1 MLTAC
6 IFALACLA
14 SGADALTIYRIGGS
28 SLPRPELAEGVE
40 FVQLDWEGVESAQHG
55 QVESLKIDADFIE
68 PEQLDPSVNLT
79 PRLKERGGRVQTLVW
94 RGWEQSGDTEA
105 VLWDENA
112 ETVFLGDGH
121 WTTSGIGVRNKS
133 LIFEFGGNFTV
144 ERVKFYPR
152 ERFEE
157 ERFLQRFIIGVSD
170 GNPLKEGTREYTA
183 GTRGSFIDFDIVHQ
197 ATENT
202 TSVVELDLPPV
213 PIRRML
219 FEAPENTQGIW
230 EIAEFEIY
238 GKGFTPTAR
247 YMSNVLDLGG
257 RAALGELSWG
267 SQVDPGAQIELSTRA
282 GDDSEPNTYWRS
294 TFRGDERTR
303 LDTRGRPLTLR
314 SYNRLEKAQQAGITP
329 DTENWEGWSAAYDL
343 ALGSAPMQGTQPRQF
358 VQIRANFQSTVEA
371 GGRLNFVQFAV
382 SRAADGRLGFGR
394 DCARLGDH
402 GRGDGVH
409 LYAAAASGGRGLGFR
424 HH

>member
-1 MLTAC
+1 MLKTC
-6 IFALACLA
+6 IRLVLALAWLT

-28 SLPRPELAEGVE
+28 ALPRPELAEGVE

-79 PRLKERGGRVQTLVW
+79 PRLRERGGRVQTLVW

-247 YMSNVLDLGG
+247 YVSNVLDLGG

-267 SQVDPGAQIELSTRA
+267 SQVDSGAQVELSTRA

-343 ALGSAPMQGTQPRQF
+343 AYWVAL
-358 VQIRANFQSTVEA
+358 
-371 GGRLNFVQFAV
+371 
-382 SRAADGRLGFGR
+382 
-394 DCARLGDH
+394 
-402 GRGDGVH
+402 
-409 LYAAAASGGRGLGFR
+409 
-424 HH
+424 

>member
-1 MLTAC
+1 MLKTC
-6 IFALACLA
+6 IRLVLALAWLTG
-14 SGADALTIYRIGGS
+14 GADALTIYRIGGS
-28 SLPRPELAEGVE
+28 SLPRPELDEGVE

-94 RGWEQSGDTEA
+94 RGWERSGDTEA
-105 VLWDENA
+105 VLWDEDV

-267 SQVDPGAQIELSTRA
+267 SQVD
-282 GDDSEPNTYWRS
+282 
-294 TFRGDERTR
+294 
-303 LDTRGRPLTLR
+303 
-314 SYNRLEKAQQAGITP
+314 
-329 DTENWEGWSAAYDL
+329 
-343 ALGSAPMQGTQPRQF
+343 LG
-358 VQIRANFQSTVEA
+358 RAN
-371 GGRLNFVQFAV
+371 
-382 SRAADGRLGFGR
+382 RAKY
-394 DCARLGDH
+394 ARWRRQRTQYLLAQH
-402 GRGDGVH
+402 VPR
-409 LYAAAASGGRGLGFR
+409 R
-424 HH
+424 

>member
-1 MLTAC
+1 MLKTC
-6 IFALACLA
+6 IRLVLAFAWLT

-28 SLPRPELAEGVE
+28 SLPVPELGEGVE

-55 QVESLKIDADFIE
+55 QVELLKIDGDFIE

-94 RGWEQSGDTEA
+94 RGWERSGDTEA
-105 VLWDENA
+105 VLWDEDV

-170 GNPLKEGTREYTA
+170 GDPLKEGTREYTA
-183 GTRGSFIDFDIVHQ
+183 GTRGSLFDFDIVHQ

-202 TSVVELDLPPV
+202 TSVVELELPPE

-219 FEAPENTQGIW
+219 FEAPENTQGI
-230 EIAEFEIY
+230 
-238 GKGFTPTAR
+238 
-247 YMSNVLDLGG
+247 
-257 RAALGELSWG
+257 
-267 SQVDPGAQIELSTRA
+267 
-282 GDDSEPNTYWRS
+282 
-294 TFRGDERTR
+294 
-303 LDTRGRPLTLR
+303 
-314 SYNRLEKAQQAGITP
+314 
-329 DTENWEGWSAAYDL
+329 
-343 ALGSAPMQGTQPRQF
+343 
-358 VQIRANFQSTVEA
+358 
-371 GGRLNFVQFAV
+371 
-382 SRAADGRLGFGR
+382 
-394 DCARLGDH
+394 
-402 GRGDGVH
+402 
-409 LYAAAASGGRGLGFR
+409 
-424 HH
+424 